1 MSSGLWEKQRRLE
14 TEALRRARK
23 RAACRVVVNGL
34 SALRCFDDIEDAGPL
49 PRLAGGLPDL
59 GPETTDEEEA
69 VRILRALPYHLRQV
83 AVWMLRGMH
92 AGYVQGEESRALL
105 DEGYC

>member
-1 MSSGLWEKQRRLE
+1 MSSGSWQKQRRLE

-34 SALRCFDDIEDAGPL
+34 SSLRCFDDVEDAGPL
-49 PRLAGGLPDL
+49 PRLAGGSPGL

-69 VRILRALPYHLRQV
+69 VRIFDALPHHLRQM
-83 AVWMLRGMH
+83 AVWVLRGIH
-92 AGYVQGEESRALL
+92 AEYLRGEEPRVLL